1 VAGESAVDRAQMAT
15 AATQIEDAVGQIR
28 GLQMQ
33 MNGYHADTKSGWQG
47 NAASAFTAAY
57 ESFSA
62 DFTKVLNALEGMH
75 EKLVGTRTNYQTT
88 EDTNT
93 STVNRINSLLNG

>member
-1 VAGESAVDRAQMAT
+1 MGKLPQRRIMAHTVLLAEQLYRMQHRQLPEGWDKDLPNFPADAKGLATRDSSA
-15 AATQIEDAVGQIR
+15 
-28 GLQMQ
+28 
-33 MNGYHADTKSGWQG
+33 
-47 NAASAFTAAY
+47 
-57 ESFSA
+57 
-62 DFTKVLNALEGMH
+62 KVLNALEGMH

>member
-1 VAGESAVDRAQMAT
+1 
-15 AATQIEDAVGQIR
+15 
-28 GLQMQ
+28 
-33 MNGYHADTKSGWQG
+33 
-47 NAASAFTAAY
+47 
-57 ESFSA
+57 
-62 DFTKVLNALEGMH
+62 MH